1 MGSITKEN
9 GTWGKNTDLGNGKAM
24 EESLTL
30 ETGNLGKLMEKAHT
44 YGKTEMSMKETG
56 WNA

>member
-1 MGSITKEN
+1 MESITKEN

-30 ETGNLGKLMEKAHT
+30 ETGNLGKLMDSNH
-44 YGKTEMSMKETG
+44 
-56 WNA
+56 